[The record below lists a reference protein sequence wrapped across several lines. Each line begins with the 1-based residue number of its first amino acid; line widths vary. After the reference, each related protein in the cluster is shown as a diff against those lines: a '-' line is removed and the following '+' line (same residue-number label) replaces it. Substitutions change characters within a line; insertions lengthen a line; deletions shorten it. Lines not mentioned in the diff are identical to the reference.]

1 MVFLGLPLA
10 TLFWLGGAMTALTAL
25 LYVLKLR
32 RRPFSVPFSPIWQRV
47 LKDQESTQLFAQL
60 KRWLSLL
67 LQLALVALLVL
78 ALGDPRLAGEWA
90 EGRHVVVLV
99 DTSASMQAEGADG
112 SRIEQAKRK
121 VNRLIDGL
129 SGSDRM
135 LVAQLGANPLPLSTM
150 TDEVGTLKDAV
161 EAIEARDTGASL
173 ERGLRFATDSLRDLP
188 KPHIV
193 VVSDGAFADLEAA
206 GNNVDLD
213 GITLNHVPVGEAGQ
227 NVAITEFSVRRYP
240 LDKSRYEVLLE
251 VSNFS
256 DRAHQVELTLHGDGQ
271 TVDVTRFALQPNER
285 LPRFYQDL
293 AGASRTLE
301 AEVRLL
307 DATDALAADNRAYA
321 LMPERRRIQVLVVS
335 PGNTYLEAALLL
347 DEYLQVQTV
356 TPDQPLPQGP
366 FDVTIL
372 DNAAAK
378 LRPEHGS
385 LLYLNPPAEGTPVQH
400 RRPIENFGFD
410 SWERKSPLLR
420 WIAMENIQVMRGH
433 SLEPTKGDQVVGA
446 SVLGPI
452 LVAGARQGQRFV
464 ALGFDPRDS
473 DLVLRVAWPLLL
485 LNTINHFADE
495 DSRYLSSFRTGEVW
509 NVATPNE
516 LKTALLVD
524 PSDHQTPVPVKAGYA
539 TFFGERAG
547 FYELRDAQGQRL
559 NAFAANLV
567 NPHESELEVTKEL
580 TIGQTNATQLAGFT
594 PGVRR
599 ELWVY
604 LVLAAILLSFLEW
617 FSYHRRLTV

>member
-1 MVFLGLPLA
+1 MVFLGLPLT
-10 TLFWLGGAMTALTAL
+10 TLLWLGAAMAALTAL

-47 LKDQESTQLFAQL
+47 LKDRESTQLFAQL

-78 ALGDPRLAGEWA
+78 ALGDPRLAGEWRD
-90 EGRHVVVLV
+90 GRHVVVLV
-99 DTSASMQAEGADG
+99 DTSASMQAQGADG
-112 SRIEQAKRK
+112 SRIEQAKQE
-121 VNRLIDGL
+121 VYRLIDGL

-135 LVAQLGANPLPLSTM
+135 LVAQLGATPLPLSTM
-150 TDEVGTLKDAV
+150 TDEVSTLKEAV
-161 EAIEARDTGASL
+161 KTIEARDTGASL
-173 ERGLRFATDSLRDLP
+173 ERGLRFATDSLRELP

-193 VVSDGAFADLEAA
+193 LVSDGSFADLEIAA
-206 GNNVDLD
+206 NNIVLD
-213 GITLNHVPVGEAGQ
+213 GITLHHVPVGEPGH

-240 LDKSRYEVLLE
+240 LDKARYEVLLE

-256 DRAHQVELTLHGDGQ
+256 AQAHEVELTLYGDGQ
-271 TVDVTRFALQPNER
+271 TVDVSRFALQPNER

-301 AEVRLL
+301 AEVRLRE
-307 DATDALAADNRAYA
+307 ATDALAADNRAYA
-321 LMPERRRIQVLVVS
+321 LMPERRRIRVLVVS
-335 PGNTYLEAALLL
+335 EGNTYLEAALLL
-347 DEYLQVQTV
+347 DEYLQVETV
-356 TPDQPLPQGP
+356 LPEQPLPEGP

-372 DNAAAK
+372 DNAAPEV
-378 LRPEHGS
+378 RPEHGA
-385 LLYLNPPAEGTPVQH
+385 LLYLNPPAEGSPVKRQ
-400 RRPIENFGFD
+400 RRIERFGFD
-410 SWERKSPLLR
+410 SWERKSPLVR
-420 WIAMENIQVMRGH
+420 WIAMENIQVMHGYR
-433 SLEPTKGDQVVGA
+433 LVPQKGDQVVGA

-452 LVAGARQGQRFV
+452 LVSGTRQGQRFV

-509 NVATPNE
+509 NVAAPNE
-516 LKTALLVD
+516 LSSAVLTGPAELR
-524 PSDHQTPVPVKAGYA
+524 TIVPVKSGYA
-539 TFFGERAG
+539 TFFGEHAG
-547 FYELRDAQGQRL
+547 FYELQDGQGQRL

-567 NPHESELEVTKEL
+567 DPHESQLEVTQEL
-580 TIGQTNATQLAGFT
+580 SIGQTPATQLAGFT

-604 LVLAAILLSFLEW
+604 LVFAVVAFSILEW
-617 FSYHRRLTV
+617 FTYHRRITV

>member
-10 TLFWLGGAMTALTAL
+10 TLFWRGGAMTALTAL

-112 SRIEQAKRK
+112 SRIEQAKRE

-213 GITLNHVPVGEAGQ
+213 GITLNHVPVGEAGH

-256 DRAHQVELTLHGDGQ
+256 DRAHQVELTLHGDG
-271 TVDVTRFALQPNER
+271 
-285 LPRFYQDL
+285 
-293 AGASRTLE
+293 
-301 AEVRLL
+301 
-307 DATDALAADNRAYA
+307 
-321 LMPERRRIQVLVVS
+321 
-335 PGNTYLEAALLL
+335 
-347 DEYLQVQTV
+347 
-356 TPDQPLPQGP
+356 
-366 FDVTIL
+366 
-372 DNAAAK
+372 
-378 LRPEHGS
+378 
-385 LLYLNPPAEGTPVQH
+385 
-400 RRPIENFGFD
+400 
-410 SWERKSPLLR
+410 
-420 WIAMENIQVMRGH
+420 
-433 SLEPTKGDQVVGA
+433 
-446 SVLGPI
+446 
-452 LVAGARQGQRFV
+452 
-464 ALGFDPRDS
+464 
-473 DLVLRVAWPLLL
+473 
-485 LNTINHFADE
+485 
-495 DSRYLSSFRTGEVW
+495 
-509 NVATPNE
+509 
-516 LKTALLVD
+516 
-524 PSDHQTPVPVKAGYA
+524 
-539 TFFGERAG
+539 
-547 FYELRDAQGQRL
+547 
-559 NAFAANLV
+559 
-567 NPHESELEVTKEL
+567 
-580 TIGQTNATQLAGFT
+580 
-594 PGVRR
+594 
-599 ELWVY
+599 
-604 LVLAAILLSFLEW
+604 
-617 FSYHRRLTV
+617 